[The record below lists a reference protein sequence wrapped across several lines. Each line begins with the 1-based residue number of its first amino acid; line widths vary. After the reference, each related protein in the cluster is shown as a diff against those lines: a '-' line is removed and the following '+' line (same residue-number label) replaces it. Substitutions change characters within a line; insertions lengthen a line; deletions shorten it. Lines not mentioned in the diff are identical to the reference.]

1 MYTLSRIYVPTALS
15 EREVLHMDNKDKKQK
30 DIDTIN
36 KLLVNAPEDKVSE
49 LLMLIKQ
56 YLLQ

>member
-1 MYTLSRIYVPTALS
+1 
-15 EREVLHMDNKDKKQK
+15 MDNKDKKQK
-30 DIDTIN
+30 DINTIN
-36 KLLVNAPEDKVSE
+36 KLLVNASEDKVSE

>member
-1 MYTLSRIYVPTALS
+1 
-15 EREVLHMDNKDKKQK
+15 MDNKDKKQK

-49 LLMLIKQ
+49 LLMLIRQ

>member
-1 MYTLSRIYVPTALS
+1 
-15 EREVLHMDNKDKKQK
+15 MDNENKKQK
-30 DIDTIN
+30 DIETIN
-36 KLLVNAPEDKVSE
+36 KLLAKAPADKISE